1 MSGAAICA
9 PGGGALPQRLGAG
22 VIVALAAL
30 RATISPEPMPWFATD
45 PFSPMTIPMTGPGPA
60 GMLLLDVLSV
70 LAAALVLLGEARAR
84 RPIGW
89 LPLAALLVGAGAVL
103 WHALPGPDL
112 EDLRLGATWI
122 AAMIGAFALSCA
134 ARDAGTRRLALGVVV
149 GVVALL
155 AARGVLEYT
164 VEHDRAV
171 ANFQANRD
179 VILESRGWSEDS
191 TMARAFERRLSQR
204 EASGWFGLT
213 NIYATVVAGSLI
225 TLLALAIAGWRE
237 TRRQRPALAAG
248 WPGVVALGA
257 LAAGTSLVMS
267 QSRGGLLAAAIGLG
281 AIAGG
286 AMARQRPRFRRLCAP
301 GALALVPLAL
311 GLVAL
316 QGALGPRVAETSLLF
331 RWFYIKTAG
340 VIFGA
345 EPLAGVGPSGFQV
358 AYQLHKPAISP
369 EDVSDPHHLLLAF
382 AAALGIGGLAW
393 CALWL
398 LWLWLAG
405 RELGTPEAS
414 AAAAPESP
422 VPPRSGRPPKHPP
435 RSGEPPGGRPEL
447 WFIMLAC
454 AGPTLIGAWFEQPA
468 MTPEAALVRVVG
480 LVAWVGIA
488 WGVVVVGQS
497 AGWLGLAAAAGA
509 IAAAAQSMID
519 MAGTFQSSACLVMAL
534 LGLAAVAPQ
543 PAMAEGPAPS
553 RASGGRLSGL
563 AGAVASAALCLT
575 LAIAG
580 LLPVWRWERQVVA
593 AGREAFVAARITQR
607 VNEAIS
613 PQPPEPPESALQD
626 LAQAVG
632 RAPARDLTELDHQMT
647 LLLLAQAERA
657 AERLQQAAGALD
669 GVHGPTHHAL
679 SQTLMRIAA
688 GRRRLGQQ
696 EGAAAAA
703 AGAEQMA
710 LASATATQAAS
721 DWQWLAVVRDGA
733 ADLLGDPQMR
743 LSAIEAL
750 ERAAALNPHSTAL
763 AYRLFEA
770 HDAARQTAEAAH
782 WAQRAAQLDDL
793 AWLDPEGAGLTET
806 QRERVQRA
814 AGPP

>member
-1 MSGAAICA
+1 MTGAAMRDPDPSA
-9 PGGGALPQRLGAG
+9 GALPQRLGAG

-30 RATISPEPMPWFATD
+30 RATISAEPMPWFATD

-60 GMLLLDVLSV
+60 GMLLLDVLTV

-112 EDLRLGATWI
+112 ENLRLGATWI
-122 AAMIGAFALSCA
+122 AAMTGAFALSCA

-155 AARGVLEYT
+155 AAKGVLEYT

-213 NIYATVVAGSLI
+213 NVYATVVAGSLVS
-225 TLLALAIAGWRE
+225 LLALAIAGWRE
-237 TRRQRPALAAG
+237 TRRERPALAAG

-257 LAAGTSLVMS
+257 LAAGAALVMS
-267 QSRGGLLAAAIGLG
+267 QSRGGLLAAVIGLA

-286 AMARQRPRFRRLCAP
+286 AIARRRPQLRRLCAP
-301 GALALVPLAL
+301 AALALVPLAL

-358 AYQLHKPAISP
+358 AYQFHKPAISP
-369 EDVSDPHHLLLAF
+369 EDVSDPHNLLLAF

-398 LWLWLAG
+398 LWLWRAG
-405 RELGTPEAS
+405 RELGTPEVG
-414 AAAAPESP
+414 AAAATEPDQ
-422 VPPRSGRPPKHPP
+422 PRSGRPPVPP
-435 RSGEPPGGRPEL
+435 ARPEL

-480 LVAWVGIA
+480 LVAWVGVA

-534 LGLAAVAPQ
+534 LGVAAVAP
-543 PAMAEGPAPS
+543 PAAGGAHEGPEG
-553 RASGGRLSGL
+553 SGGRLSGVVG
-563 AGAVASAALCLT
+563 GALVGALCVT
-575 LAIAG
+575 LAAG
-580 LLPVWRWERQVVA
+580 GVLPAWRWERQVVA
-593 AGREAFVAARITQR
+593 AGQEAFVAARITQR

-657 AERLQQAAGALD
+657 AERLKQAAAALD

-696 EGAAAAA
+696 ELAAAAA

-710 LASATATQAAS
+710 LVSAAATGAAS
-721 DWQWLAVVRDGA
+721 DWQWLAVVREGA

-750 ERAAALNPHSTAL
+750 ERAAALNPHSAAL

-770 HDAARQTAEAAH
+770 HDAARQTAEAAR
-782 WAQRAAQLDDL
+782 WAQRAVELDDL
-793 AWLDPEGAGLTET
+793 AWLDPEGAGLTEA